1 MAMSRNEIIQK
12 LVEVMAM
19 TMPDTNLDFANLR
32 EDMTLVGDLGLS
44 SVGVYNDYVLL
55 APKEQR
61 MELRWYETERLCMAL
76 CAESIPESIHI
87 EKLELV

>member
-19 TMPDTNLDFANLR
+19 TMPDTNLDLANLR

-44 SVGVYNDYVLL
+44 SVGVLYNVIAIEEFFNIRFDDIGFADLKTVGEVVDY
-55 APKEQR
+55 
-61 MELRWYETERLCMAL
+61 
-76 CAESIPESIHI
+76 I
-87 EKLELV
+87 EKKINV